1 MGSHRSREV
10 LGTPCCTCGGRVK
23 GKASGNKDT
32 RAHESWRGVL
42 AYVLRGYRGDVGDAL
57 SRAVSG
63 NRVATHHE
71 DGRQCKEPHARYGER
86 KGGVRLTSGS
96 AHVSAAVASPPLGRG
111 PRGLKSTPPPLYTW
125 RHWLG
130 GLLRLAE
137 APGLTTQLACSLLAS
152 FPVRLA
158 GCAVV
163 PSTAVNC
170 RM

>member
-1 MGSHRSREV
+1 MLHLWWPGE
-10 LGTPCCTCGGRVK
+10 
-23 GKASGNKDT
+23 GKASGNKHT
-32 RAHESWRGVL
+32 RAHESWRGAL

-63 NRVATHHE
+63 NRVASHHE

-86 KGGVRLTSGS
+86 KGRVRLTGGS
-96 AHVSAAVASPPLGRG
+96 AHVCWRASTVGTGAKRTEVNSSSSHMAS
-111 PRGLKSTPPPLYTW
+111 RA
-125 RHWLG
+125 WLG

-163 PSTAVNC
+163 PSTAVN
-170 RM
+170 